1 MLPDALLNIQIG
13 EFVVVQ
19 SFVDKSLE
27 DLGVVTA
34 LYTSERFAKMRAMNG
49 PSEDADENKVGKVLR
64 VATWEERQLLPL
76 KAEKEIPLL
85 SACQYFAEQMK
96 LELVILGAEYQFDGK
111 VLFVYYS
118 SVDRVDY
125 REFVHQ
131 IIRLCCNKKTR
142 VQMKKKT
149 NTSLVFEPKAFAA
162 SALASGE
169 YQHYSVRR

>member
-1 MLPDALLNIQIG
+1 M
-13 EFVVVQ
+13 
-19 SFVDKSLE
+19 E

-34 LYTSERFAKMRAMNG
+34 LYTSEHFAKMRALVG

-64 VATWEERQLLPL
+64 IATFEERSLLPL

-96 LELVILGAEYQFDGK
+96 LELAILGAEYQFDGK
-111 VLFVYYS
+111 VLFVYYTS
-118 SVDRVDY
+118 LERVDY

-149 NTSLVFEPKAFAA
+149 SSSLVFEPKAFATT
-162 SALASGE
+162 ALAMGE
-169 YQHYSVRR
+169 YQHFHSN